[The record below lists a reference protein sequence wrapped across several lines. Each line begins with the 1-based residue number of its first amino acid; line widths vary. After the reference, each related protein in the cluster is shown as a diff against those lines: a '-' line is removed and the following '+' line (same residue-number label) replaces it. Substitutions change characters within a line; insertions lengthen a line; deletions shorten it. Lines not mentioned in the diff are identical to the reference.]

1 MLPMPTFNPSY
12 DVGTGGGFNAAQ
24 GMSGLG
30 SLASGILGLFQKNPY
45 QQGQQYLQQVPGML
59 QQTLGPY
66 NQFGQYAGN
75 QLQGQLS
82 QLLSNPG
89 QLLQQFG
96 QGFQQSPG
104 YQFNV
109 NQATGAANRAAAA
122 GGMAG
127 SPNEQFQLAQQVSGL
142 ANQDYNDYLNHVLGL
157 YQQGLGVGQNMFGVG
172 ANAAN
177 QLSTGLQ
184 NNLNNQAQL
193 GINQQNY
200 TNSAQQ
206 NAVGGIGSGVSDL
219 LAAFGF

>member
-1 MLPMPTFNPSY
+1 M
-12 DVGTGGGFNAAQ
+12 
-24 GMSGLG
+24 
-30 SLASGILGLFQKNPY
+30 
-45 QQGQQYLQQVPGML
+45 
-59 QQTLGPY
+59 
-66 NQFGQYAGN
+66 
-75 QLQGQLS
+75 
-82 QLLSNPG
+82 
-89 QLLQQFG
+89 
-96 QGFQQSPG
+96 
-104 YQFNV
+104 
-109 NQATGAANRAAAA
+109 
-122 GGMAG
+122 
-127 SPNEQFQLAQQVSGL
+127 SGL